1 MKRVNTFGTFL
12 ETIKP
17 EAQSQPPSSAQ
28 SSGLRSA
35 DQGSPPRTNAMLAL
49 RILDTLS
56 PAPMD
61 VANLMKQT
69 ADDPFEFAKV
79 LQDLEKLN
87 AVVVD
92 RQTNDRIARLGP
104 AAADVRPLFS
114 AS

>member
-1 MKRVNTFGTFL
+1 MRRVKPLGTFI

-17 EAQSQPPSSAQ
+17 EGQVQQPSSAQ

-35 DQGSPPRTNAMLAL
+35 DPGTSPKTNAMLAL
-49 RILDTLS
+49 RILDALS

-61 VANLMKQT
+61 VALLMKQT

-79 LQDLEKLN
+79 LQDLETLN

-92 RQTNDRIARLGP
+92 RLTTDRTARLGP

-114 AS
+114 AT